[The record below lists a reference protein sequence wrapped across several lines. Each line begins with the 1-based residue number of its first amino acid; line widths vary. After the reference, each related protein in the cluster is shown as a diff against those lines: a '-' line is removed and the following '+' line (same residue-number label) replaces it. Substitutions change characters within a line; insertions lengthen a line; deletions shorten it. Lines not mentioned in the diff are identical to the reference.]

1 VDSCQGGL
9 LSRRDA
15 PDFVPE
21 GPDDR
26 SQAIYCLE
34 YAQKRRTVPAGRC
47 ESGYTTYSPPGR
59 KTSCRPN
66 HIVPYGTGSLCDTL
80 QAINCLTTI
89 IPSLRDND
97 SQDPQIRRQI
107 SDAQPRIVQT
117 SLIVL
122 IAVRHSALDLG
133 LASEASPVEDQ
144 QKRMSRSSS
153 LPAGYFFAYICVQFA
168 V

>member
-1 VDSCQGGL
+1 MIVARQFIAWNTPKKGEP
-9 LSRRDA
+9 SRRDGVSRA
-15 PDFVPE
+15 T
-21 GPDDR
+21 R
-26 SQAIYCLE
+26 HI
-34 YAQKRRTVPAGRC
+34 RRLV
-47 ESGYTTYSPPGR
+47 R

-66 HIVPYGTGSLCDTL
+66 HIVPYETGSLRDTL
-80 QAINCLTTI
+80 QAINCLATI

-117 SLIVL
+117 SQIVL

-133 LASEASPVEDQ
+133 LASEARPVEDQ

-153 LPAGYFFAYICVQFA
+153 LPAGYFFAYIRVQFA